1 MATDTTSQTV
11 FQREA
16 PEIEAYKLGLMEQA
30 KNLTG
35 TEPTGGLPAVQ
46 VAGADPLQT
55 QAANLATQ
63 GVGSYQPFLTSGQQ
77 AITSG
82 IGALS
87 TAQPTAFN
95 FLQGAPTLAA
105 QGAQTF
111 DPNMVTQ
118 FMDPYQQQVTDKA
131 LDLLQQRLDAEAIQQ
146 GAFTGNRAALRAGD
160 VSASRILEDYSKN
173 FQQAHQAAQNAFQN
187 QQPRQQ
193 AAAQLQLAAGQ
204 GIGNL
209 GSQAA
214 QTLGTLGVQQAGLGE
229 LGTKLGTQ
237 DLTNLANLGQTQRGI
252 AQQQLDAARQTNLQD
267 IYEPYQRLS
276 FYSDILRGAPSTQ
289 QTLSVSTAPSPSLL
303 NQVVG
308 GGIAGLGLAGAANK
322 AGII

>member
-1 MATDTTSQTV
+1 M
-11 FQREA
+11 
-16 PEIEAYKLGLMEQA
+16 
-30 KNLTG
+30 
-35 TEPTGGLPAVQ
+35 
-46 VAGADPLQT
+46 
-55 QAANLATQ
+55 
-63 GVGSYQPFLTSGQQ
+63 
-77 AITSG
+77 
-82 IGALS
+82 
-87 TAQPTAFN
+87 
-95 FLQGAPTLAA
+95 
-105 QGAQTF
+105 
-111 DPNMVTQ
+111 
-118 FMDPYQQQVTDKA
+118 
-131 LDLLQQRLDAEAIQQ
+131 
-146 GAFTGNRAALRAGD
+146 
-160 VSASRILEDYSKN
+160 
-173 FQQAHQAAQNAFQN
+173 AFQN
-187 QQPRQQ
+187 QQARQQ

-204 GIGNL
+204 GIGTL

-237 DLTNLANLGQTQRGI
+237 DLTNLANLGQTQRNI